1 MENVGNFMKEL
12 ASILWGDWLL
22 YTLLSV
28 GVLYSFATGFIQFRK
43 FPYIMKETL
52 LKPIKEK
59 SKNKE
64 SNSNSTTISPFQAMC
79 AALASCVG
87 SGNIIGVSTAL
98 VSGGIGA
105 IFWMWVAAFLGM
117 ATKYGEIILGILYR
131 EKNHRGEYVGGPMYY
146 ISKGL
151 KLPVLGSITAI
162 LMTIQIISGNF
173 IQSNAISGVMKNS
186 FNVAPI
192 VTAVILFAVIF
203 IIVSGGFKRLA
214 SVTQKI
220 VPFMAIF
227 YILFGA
233 ILILINIKQVP
244 GVFVDIFKSAFS
256 VEAGIGGI
264 AGHTMKEAMRFGVA
278 RGLYSNEAGEGS
290 APVIHS
296 TANVSHPVEQGIFG
310 VTEVFIDTIIICTI
324 TGLVIGCTGVLDS
337 GAHPSVL
344 VINAFGT
351 IHPLLSYIVSISL
364 ISFSFTSLI
373 SQWYFGY
380 VGLNYVFGEKIALN
394 FKYIFPMFTIIGS
407 LVSIDM
413 VWTIQ
418 DCALG
423 LLILPNLLALI
434 ILLPKVR
441 KLTKEYFQE
450 DYIKTK
456 EVINQ

>member
-1 MENVGNFMKEL
+1 MENMGNFMREL

-64 SNSNSTTISPFQAMC
+64 TNSNSTISPFQAMC

-151 KLPVLGSITAI
+151 KLPVLGCITAI
-162 LMTIQIISGNF
+162 LMTIQIIGGNF
-173 IQSNAISGVMKNS
+173 IQSNAISGVMKNT
-186 FNVAPI
+186 FNVAPL
-192 VTAVILFAVIF
+192 VTAVILFATIF

-233 ILILINIKQVP
+233 VLILININQVP
-244 GVFVDIFKSAFS
+244 GVFADIFKSAFT

-264 AGHTMKEAMRFGVA
+264 AGHTIKEAMRFGVA

-296 TANVSHPVEQGIFG
+296 TANVSHPVEQAIFG

-351 IHPLLSYIVSISL
+351 IHPILSYIVSISL

-394 FKYIFPMFTIIGS
+394 FKYVFPMFTIIGS

-441 KLTKEYFQE
+441 KLTKEYFQQ

-456 EVINQ
+456 EVIN

>member
-1 MENVGNFMKEL
+1 MDNMGNFMREL

-43 FPYIMKETL
+43 FSYIMKETL
-52 LKPIKEK
+52 LKPITER
-59 SKNKE
+59 SKNKD
-64 SNSNSTTISPFQAMC
+64 SDSKDVISPFQAMC
-79 AALASCVG
+79 TALASCVG

-105 IFWMWVAAFLGM
+105 IFWMWIAAFLGM

-151 KLPVLGSITAI
+151 KLPILGSITAI
-162 LMTIQIISGNF
+162 LMTVQIIGGNF
-173 IQSNAISGVMKNS
+173 IQSNAISGVMKNT
-186 FNVAPI
+186 FDVAPI
-192 VTAVILFAVIF
+192 VTAVILFIVIF

-214 SVTQKI
+214 SVTQRV
-220 VPFMAIF
+220 VPVMAIF
-227 YILFGA
+227 YILFGG

-244 GVFVDIFKSAFS
+244 GVFVEIFKSAFT

-264 AGHTMKEAMRFGVA
+264 AGHTIKEAMRFGVA

-296 TANVSHPVEQGIFG
+296 TANVSHPVEQAIFG
-310 VTEVFIDTIIICTI
+310 VTEVFIDTIVICTI
-324 TGLVIGCTGVLDS
+324 TGLILGCTGVLDS

-351 IHPLLSYIVSISL
+351 IHPFLSYIVSISL

-394 FKYIFPMFTIIGS
+394 FKYVFPIFTIIGA
-407 LVSIDM
+407 LVSIEM

-434 ILLPKVR
+434 VLFPKVR
-441 KLTKEYFQE
+441 QATKEYFKQ
-450 DYIKTK
+450 D
-456 EVINQ
+456 

>member
-1 MENVGNFMKEL
+1 
-12 ASILWGDWLL
+12 
-22 YTLLSV
+22 
-28 GVLYSFATGFIQFRK
+28 
-43 FPYIMKETL
+43 
-52 LKPIKEK
+52 
-59 SKNKE
+59 
-64 SNSNSTTISPFQAMC
+64 MC

-117 ATKYGEIILGILYR
+117 ATKYGEIILGIIYR
-131 EKNHRGEYVGGPMYY
+131 EKNNKGEYVGGPMYY

-162 LMTIQIISGNF
+162 LMTVQIIGGNF
-173 IQSNAISGVMKNS
+173 IQSNAISGVMKNTFEVS
-186 FNVAPI
+186 TI
-192 VTAVILFAVIF
+192 ITAVILCTIIF

-214 SVTQKI
+214 SVTQKV
-220 VPFMAIF
+220 VPVMAIF
-227 YILFGA
+227 YILFGLFLI
-233 ILILINIKQVP
+233 ILNIDKVP
-244 GVFVDIFKSAFS
+244 GVFAEIFKSAFTF
-256 VEAGIGGI
+256 EAGVGGI
-264 AGHTMKEAMRFGVA
+264 AGHTIKEAMRFGVA

-296 TANVSHPVEQGIFG
+296 TANVSHPVEQAIFG
-310 VTEVFIDTIIICTI
+310 VTEVFIDTIVICTI
-324 TGLVIGCTGVLDS
+324 TGLILGCTGVLDS

-351 IHPLLSYIVSISL
+351 IHPLLKYVVSVSL

-394 FKYIFPMFTIIGS
+394 FKYVFPIFTIIGA
-407 LVSIDM
+407 LVSIEM

-423 LLILPNLLALI
+423 LLILPNLLALLV
-434 ILLPKVR
+434 LLPKVR
-441 KLTKEYFQE
+441 QATKEYFQQ
-450 DYIKTK
+450 DFIKTK
-456 EVINQ
+456 KAVNQ

>member
-1 MENVGNFMKEL
+1 MENLGVFLKQL
-12 ASILWGDWLL
+12 ASFLWGDWLL
-22 YTLLSV
+22 YTLLAV

-43 FPYIMKETL
+43 FPYIIKQTL
-52 LKPIKEK
+52 FNPIREK
-59 SKNKE
+59 SKGGE
-64 SNSNSTTISPFQAMC
+64 SNSKGNVSSFQAMC

-117 ATKYGEIILGILYR
+117 ATKYGEIILGIIYR
-131 EKNHRGEYVGGPMYY
+131 EKNNKGEYVGGPMYY

-162 LMTIQIISGNF
+162 LMTVQIIGGNF
-173 IQSNAISGVMKNS
+173 IQSNAISGVMKNTFEVS
-186 FNVAPI
+186 TI
-192 VTAVILFAVIF
+192 ITAVTLCTIIF

-214 SVTQKI
+214 SVTQKV
-220 VPFMAIF
+220 VPVMAIF
-227 YILFGA
+227 YILFGLFLI
-233 ILILINIKQVP
+233 ILNIDKVP
-244 GVFVDIFKSAFS
+244 GVFAEIFKSAFTF
-256 VEAGIGGI
+256 EAGVGGI
-264 AGHTMKEAMRFGVA
+264 AGHTIKEAMRFGVA

-296 TANVSHPVEQGIFG
+296 TANVSHPVEQAIFG
-310 VTEVFIDTIIICTI
+310 VTEVFIDTIVICTI
-324 TGLVIGCTGVLDS
+324 TGLILGCTGVLDS

-351 IHPLLSYIVSISL
+351 IHPLLKYVVSVSL

-394 FKYIFPMFTIIGS
+394 FKYVFPMFTIIGA
-407 LVSIDM
+407 LVSIEM

-423 LLILPNLLALI
+423 LLILPNLLALLV
-434 ILLPKVR
+434 LLPKVR
-441 KLTKEYFQE
+441 QATKEYFQQ
-450 DYIKTK
+450 DFIKTK
-456 EVINQ
+456 KAVNQ

>member
-1 MENVGNFMKEL
+1 
-12 ASILWGDWLL
+12 
-22 YTLLSV
+22 
-28 GVLYSFATGFIQFRK
+28 
-43 FPYIMKETL
+43 
-52 LKPIKEK
+52 
-59 SKNKE
+59 
-64 SNSNSTTISPFQAMC
+64 MC

-117 ATKYGEIILGILYR
+117 ATKYGEIILGIIYR
-131 EKNHRGEYVGGPMYY
+131 EKNNKGEYVGGPMYY

-162 LMTIQIISGNF
+162 LMTVQIIGGNF
-173 IQSNAISGVMKNS
+173 IQSNAISGVMKNTFEVS
-186 FNVAPI
+186 TI
-192 VTAVILFAVIF
+192 ITAVILCTIIF

-214 SVTQKI
+214 SVTQKV
-220 VPFMAIF
+220 VPVMAIF
-227 YILFGA
+227 YILFGLFLI
-233 ILILINIKQVP
+233 ILNIDKVP
-244 GVFVDIFKSAFS
+244 GVFAEIFKSAFTF
-256 VEAGIGGI
+256 EAGVGGI
-264 AGHTMKEAMRFGVA
+264 AGHTIKEAMRFGVA

-296 TANVSHPVEQGIFG
+296 TANISHPVEQAIFG
-310 VTEVFIDTIIICTI
+310 VTEVFIDTIVICTI
-324 TGLVIGCTGVLDS
+324 TGLILGCTGVLDS

-351 IHPLLSYIVSISL
+351 IHPLLKYVVSVSL

-394 FKYIFPMFTIIGS
+394 FKYVFPMFTIIGA
-407 LVSIDM
+407 LVSIEM

-423 LLILPNLLALI
+423 LLILPNLLALLV
-434 ILLPKVR
+434 LLPKVR
-441 KLTKEYFQE
+441 QATKEYFQQ
-450 DYIKTK
+450 DFIKTK
-456 EVINQ
+456 KAVNQ

>member
-1 MENVGNFMKEL
+1 MENLGVFLKQL
-12 ASILWGDWLL
+12 ASFLWGDWLL
-22 YTLLSV
+22 YTLLAV

-43 FPYIMKETL
+43 FPYIIKQTL
-52 LKPIKEK
+52 FNPIREK
-59 SKNKE
+59 SKGGE
-64 SNSNSTTISPFQAMC
+64 SNSKGNVSSFQAMC
-79 AALASCVG
+79 VALASCVG

-117 ATKYGEIILGILYR
+117 ATKYGEIILGIIYR
-131 EKNHRGEYVGGPMYY
+131 EKNNKGEYVGGPMYY

-162 LMTIQIISGNF
+162 LMTVQIIGGNF
-173 IQSNAISGVMKNS
+173 IQSNAISGVMKNTFEVS
-186 FNVAPI
+186 TI
-192 VTAVILFAVIF
+192 ITAVILCTIIF

-214 SVTQKI
+214 SVTQKF
-220 VPFMAIF
+220 VPVMAIF
-227 YILFGA
+227 YILFGLFLI
-233 ILILINIKQVP
+233 ILNIDKVP
-244 GVFVDIFKSAFS
+244 GVFAEIFKSAFTF
-256 VEAGIGGI
+256 EAGVGGI
-264 AGHTMKEAMRFGVA
+264 AGHTIKEAMRFGVA

-296 TANVSHPVEQGIFG
+296 TANVSHPVEQAIFG
-310 VTEVFIDTIIICTI
+310 VTEVFIDTIVICTI
-324 TGLVIGCTGVLDS
+324 TGLILGCTGVLDS

-351 IHPLLSYIVSISL
+351 IHPLLKYVVSVSL

-394 FKYIFPMFTIIGS
+394 FKYVFPMFTIIGA
-407 LVSIDM
+407 LVSIEM

-423 LLILPNLLALI
+423 LLILPNLLALLV
-434 ILLPKVR
+434 LLPKVR
-441 KLTKEYFQE
+441 QATKEYFKQ
-450 DYIKTK
+450 DFIKTK
-456 EVINQ
+456 KVVNQ

>member
-1 MENVGNFMKEL
+1 
-12 ASILWGDWLL
+12 
-22 YTLLSV
+22 
-28 GVLYSFATGFIQFRK
+28 
-43 FPYIMKETL
+43 
-52 LKPIKEK
+52 
-59 SKNKE
+59 
-64 SNSNSTTISPFQAMC
+64 MC

-117 ATKYGEIILGILYR
+117 ATKYGEIILGIIYR
-131 EKNHRGEYVGGPMYY
+131 EKNNKGEYVGGPMYY

-162 LMTIQIISGNF
+162 LMTVQIIGGNF
-173 IQSNAISGVMKNS
+173 IQSNAISGVMKNTFEVS
-186 FNVAPI
+186 TI
-192 VTAVILFAVIF
+192 ITAVILCTIIF

-214 SVTQKI
+214 SVTQKV
-220 VPFMAIF
+220 VPVMAIF
-227 YILFGA
+227 YILFGLFLI
-233 ILILINIKQVP
+233 ILNIDKVP
-244 GVFVDIFKSAFS
+244 GVFAEIFKSAFTF
-256 VEAGIGGI
+256 EAGVGGI
-264 AGHTMKEAMRFGVA
+264 AGHTIKEAMRFGVA

-296 TANVSHPVEQGIFG
+296 TANVSHPVEQAIFG
-310 VTEVFIDTIIICTI
+310 VTEVFIDTIVICTI
-324 TGLVIGCTGVLDS
+324 TGLILGCTGVLDS

-351 IHPLLSYIVSISL
+351 IHPLLKYVVSVSL

-394 FKYIFPMFTIIGS
+394 FKYVFPIFTIIGA
-407 LVSIDM
+407 LVSIEM

-418 DCALG
+418 DC
-423 LLILPNLLALI
+423 
-434 ILLPKVR
+434 
-441 KLTKEYFQE
+441 
-450 DYIKTK
+450 D
-456 EVINQ
+456 

>member
-1 MENVGNFMKEL
+1 MENLGVFLKQL
-12 ASILWGDWLL
+12 ASFLWGDWLL
-22 YTLLSV
+22 YTLLAV

-43 FPYIMKETL
+43 FPYIIKQTL
-52 LKPIKEK
+52 FNPIREK
-59 SKNKE
+59 SKGGE
-64 SNSNSTTISPFQAMC
+64 SNSKGNVSSFQAMC

-117 ATKYGEIILGILYR
+117 ATKYGEIILGIIYR
-131 EKNHRGEYVGGPMYY
+131 EKNNKGEYVGGPMYY

-162 LMTIQIISGNF
+162 LMTVQIIGGNF
-173 IQSNAISGVMKNS
+173 IQSNAISGVMKNTFEVS
-186 FNVAPI
+186 TI
-192 VTAVILFAVIF
+192 ITAVTLCTIIF

-214 SVTQKI
+214 SVTQKV
-220 VPFMAIF
+220 VPVMAIF
-227 YILFGA
+227 YILFGLFLI
-233 ILILINIKQVP
+233 ILNIDKVP
-244 GVFVDIFKSAFS
+244 GVFAEIFKSAFTF
-256 VEAGIGGI
+256 EAGVGGI
-264 AGHTMKEAMRFGVA
+264 AGHTIKEAMRFGVA

-290 APVIHS
+290 TPVIHS
-296 TANVSHPVEQGIFG
+296 TANVSHPVEQAIFG
-310 VTEVFIDTIIICTI
+310 VTEVFIDTIVICTI
-324 TGLVIGCTGVLDS
+324 TGLILGCTGVLDS

-351 IHPLLSYIVSISL
+351 IHPLLKYVVSVSL

-394 FKYIFPMFTIIGS
+394 FKYVFPMFTIIGA
-407 LVSIDM
+407 LVSIEM

-423 LLILPNLLALI
+423 LLILPNLLALLV
-434 ILLPKVR
+434 LLPKVR
-441 KLTKEYFQE
+441 QATKEYFQQ
-450 DYIKTK
+450 DFIKTK
-456 EVINQ
+456 KAVNQ

>member
-1 MENVGNFMKEL
+1 MDNMGNFMREL

-28 GVLYSFATGFIQFRK
+28 GVLYSFATGFVQFRK
-43 FPYIMKETL
+43 LPYIMKETIL
-52 LKPIKEK
+52 NPIKEK
-59 SKNKE
+59 SKNKG
-64 SNSNSTTISPFQAMC
+64 SNSSNTISPFQAMC
-79 AALASCVG
+79 TALASCVG

-105 IFWMWVAAFLGM
+105 IFWMWIAAFLGM

-131 EKNHRGEYVGGPMYY
+131 EKNHKGEYIGGPMYY

-151 KLPVLGSITAI
+151 KLPILGSITAI
-162 LMTIQIISGNF
+162 LMTVQIIGGNF
-173 IQSNAISGVMKNS
+173 IQSNAISGVMKNTFS
-186 FNVAPI
+186 VAPI
-192 VTAVILFAVIF
+192 VTAIILFTVVF

-214 SVTQKI
+214 SVTQKV
-220 VPFMAIF
+220 VPVMAIF
-227 YILFGA
+227 YILFGG
-233 ILILINIKQVP
+233 ILILINIKQIP
-244 GVFVDIFKSAFS
+244 GVFLEILRSAFT

-264 AGHTMKEAMRFGVA
+264 AGHTIKEAMRFGVA

-296 TANVSHPVEQGIFG
+296 TANVSHPVEQAIFG

-324 TGLVIGCTGVLDS
+324 TGLILGCTGVLDS

-351 IHPLLSYIVSISL
+351 IHPLFGYIVSVSL

-394 FKYIFPMFTIIGS
+394 FKYVFPIFTIIGA
-407 LVSIDM
+407 LVSIEM
-413 VWTIQ
+413 VWAIQ

-434 ILLPKVR
+434 VLFPKVR
-441 KLTKEYFQE
+441 QATKEYFKQ
-450 DYIKTK
+450 DNIKIK
-456 EVINQ
+456 NVVNQ

>member
-1 MENVGNFMKEL
+1 
-12 ASILWGDWLL
+12 
-22 YTLLSV
+22 
-28 GVLYSFATGFIQFRK
+28 
-43 FPYIMKETL
+43 
-52 LKPIKEK
+52 
-59 SKNKE
+59 
-64 SNSNSTTISPFQAMC
+64 MC

-117 ATKYGEIILGILYR
+117 ATKYGEIILGIIYR
-131 EKNHRGEYVGGPMYY
+131 EKNNKGEYVGGPMYY

-162 LMTIQIISGNF
+162 LMTVQIIGGNF
-173 IQSNAISGVMKNS
+173 IQSNAISGVMKNTFEVS
-186 FNVAPI
+186 TI
-192 VTAVILFAVIF
+192 ITAVILCTIIF

-214 SVTQKI
+214 SVTQKV
-220 VPFMAIF
+220 VPVMAIF
-227 YILFGA
+227 YILFGLFLI
-233 ILILINIKQVP
+233 ILNIDKVP
-244 GVFVDIFKSAFS
+244 GVFAEIFKSAFTF
-256 VEAGIGGI
+256 EAGVGGI
-264 AGHTMKEAMRFGVA
+264 AGHTIKEAMRFGVA

-296 TANVSHPVEQGIFG
+296 TANVSHPVEQAIFG
-310 VTEVFIDTIIICTI
+310 VTEVFIDTIVICTI
-324 TGLVIGCTGVLDS
+324 TGLILGCTGVLDS

-351 IHPLLSYIVSISL
+351 IHPLLKYVVSVSL

-394 FKYIFPMFTIIGS
+394 FKYVFPMFTIIGA
-407 LVSIDM
+407 LVSIEM

-423 LLILPNLLALI
+423 LLILPNLLALLV
-434 ILLPKVR
+434 LLPKVR
-441 KLTKEYFQE
+441 QATKEYFQQ
-450 DYIKTK
+450 DFIKTK
-456 EVINQ
+456 KAVNQ

>member
-1 MENVGNFMKEL
+1 MENLGAFLKQL
-12 ASILWGDWLL
+12 ASFLWGDWLL
-22 YTLLSV
+22 YTLLAV

-43 FPYIMKETL
+43 FPYIIKQTL
-52 LKPIKEK
+52 LNPIIEK
-59 SKNKE
+59 SKGGE
-64 SNSNSTTISPFQAMC
+64 SNSKGNVSSFQAMC

-117 ATKYGEIILGILYR
+117 ATKYGEIILGIIYR
-131 EKNHRGEYVGGPMYY
+131 EKNNKGEYVGGPMYY

-162 LMTIQIISGNF
+162 LMTVQIIGGNF
-173 IQSNAISGVMKNS
+173 IQSNAISGVMKNT
-186 FNVAPI
+186 FEVAPI
-192 VTAVILFAVIF
+192 ITAVILCTIIF

-214 SVTQKI
+214 SVTQKV
-220 VPFMAIF
+220 VPVMAIF
-227 YILFGA
+227 YILFGLFLI
-233 ILILINIKQVP
+233 ILNIDKVP
-244 GVFVDIFKSAFS
+244 GVFAEIFKSAFTF
-256 VEAGIGGI
+256 EAGVGGI
-264 AGHTMKEAMRFGVA
+264 AGHTIKEAMRFGVA

-296 TANVSHPVEQGIFG
+296 TANVSHPVEQAIFG
-310 VTEVFIDTIIICTI
+310 VTEVFIDTIVICTI
-324 TGLVIGCTGVLDS
+324 TGLILGCTGVLDS

-351 IHPLLSYIVSISL
+351 IHPLLKYVVSVSL

-394 FKYIFPMFTIIGS
+394 FKYVFPMFTIIGA
-407 LVSIDM
+407 LVSIEM

-423 LLILPNLLALI
+423 LLILPNLLAL
-434 ILLPKVR
+434 LVLFPKVR
-441 KLTKEYFQE
+441 QATKEYFKQ
-450 DYIKTK
+450 DFIKTK
-456 EVINQ
+456 TVVNQ